1 MSDTMWTNAINQMIS
16 AINSDNNMR
25 DFFIQVTPD
34 KDKGYAWYQSPE
46 YRYYTSILEQKTDS
60 SGHSGASFSCCLR
73 ESVNRIRKEI
83 VVVAETHT
91 SEEDIITLEPIS

>member
-1 MSDTMWTNAINQMIS
+1 MSDTMWNNALNQMIS

-25 DFFIQVTPD
+25 DFFIQFEPD
-34 KDKGYAWYQSPE
+34 ADKGYAWYQSPE

-73 ESVNRIRKEI
+73 EAVNHIRKEI
-83 VVVAETHT
+83 VVAGT
-91 SEEDIITLEPIS
+91 STIQEDITTLETIS